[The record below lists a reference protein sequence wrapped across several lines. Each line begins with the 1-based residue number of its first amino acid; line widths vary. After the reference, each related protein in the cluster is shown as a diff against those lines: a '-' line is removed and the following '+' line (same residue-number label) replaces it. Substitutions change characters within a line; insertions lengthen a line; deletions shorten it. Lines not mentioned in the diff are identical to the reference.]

1 MDIVIAED
9 GVVSFLPKARF
20 DGFDEV
26 PGPQLIYDFSREDQ
40 LKANTSHLLGFAR
53 EDVVDLI
60 RHYQKRLM
68 YERRATVYAKAVAI
82 LFVMMQYLSKAKICL
97 EPEVLS
103 CILGKMEVTITLL
116 PSTSFTPL
124 LCLSEKCIHF
134 AFKSLQTPVQHTLH
148 KSKLPLLY
156 HDADTAPRFL
166 ATLKKCLGEVV
177 EKRFEDL
184 LAAWKKRE
192 MTKSEFVD
200 KAIALFA
207 SCPNIHLYNIEV
219 LFAFNCFLPPELRLV
234 SLLEFTAPNHAKR
247 AKHRKV
253 KESKRAKREKGPQKH
268 Q

>member
-1 MDIVIAED
+1 MV
-9 GVVSFLPKARF
+9 
-20 DGFDEV
+20 
-26 PGPQLIYDFSREDQ
+26 
-40 LKANTSHLLGFAR
+40 N
-53 EDVVDLI
+53 LI

-124 LCLSEKCIHF
+124 LYLSEKCIHF
-134 AFKSLQTPVQHTLH
+134 AFKSLQTPVHHTLH
-148 KSKLPLLY
+148 KSKLPILY
-156 HDADTAPRFL
+156 HDADTTPRFL
-166 ATLKKCLGEVV
+166 ATLKKCLGDVV
-177 EKRFEDL
+177 EKRFQDL
-184 LAAWKKRE
+184 LATWKRE

-219 LFAFNCFLPPELRLV
+219 LFAFNCFLPPELRLA
-234 SLLEFTAPNHAKR
+234 SLLEFTAPNHHATHT
-247 AKHRKV
+247 KHRKV
-253 KESKRAKREKGPQKH
+253 KESKRAKREKGLQKH